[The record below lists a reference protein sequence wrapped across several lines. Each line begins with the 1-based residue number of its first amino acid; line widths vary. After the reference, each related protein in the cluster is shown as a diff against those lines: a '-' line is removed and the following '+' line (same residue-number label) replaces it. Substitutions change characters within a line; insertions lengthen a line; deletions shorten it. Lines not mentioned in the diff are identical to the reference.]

1 MGTLFLSGGG
11 DAGQT
16 QTIDK
21 RFVKELDKDKP
32 LLYIPIAMDTSQFD
46 DCFEWI
52 DSFFNPLGIRDIT
65 M

>member
-32 LLYIPIAMDTSQFD
+32 LLYIPIAMDTSQLM
-46 DCFEWI
+46 I
-52 DSFFNPLGIRDIT
+52 VLSG
-65 M
+65 